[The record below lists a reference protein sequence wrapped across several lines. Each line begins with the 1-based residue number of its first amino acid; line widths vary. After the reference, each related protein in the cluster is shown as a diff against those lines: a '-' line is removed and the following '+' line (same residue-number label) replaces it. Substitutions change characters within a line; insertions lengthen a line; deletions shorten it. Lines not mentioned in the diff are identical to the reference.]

1 MCPLCFLVLRL
12 EVEWSS
18 CCDVRRFP
26 QFWQMC
32 KNQAVT
38 KALIIALL
46 CISTGAVSKLEEV
59 VALYSI
65 TNGFGE
71 KARPS
76 GRRLAL

>member
-1 MCPLCFLVLRL
+1 
-12 EVEWSS
+12 
-18 CCDVRRFP
+18 
-26 QFWQMC
+26 MC